1 MYTVFDGA
9 AVLPAPEKSRVED
22 VRQVKT
28 LNEHMKT
35 GQFKRSYLLYGEEAY
50 LKKQYKEKLTKAMF
64 PDGDTVNYAYFEGKG
79 TEPSKLIDLAETMPF
94 FFERRLI
101 VVENSGFFKSSCPEL
116 ADYIRQMPDTA
127 CFLFVEEEA
136 DKRGKMFKA
145 VKETGYALELKR
157 QDEKTLLLWIA
168 RQVKGEQKQIK
179 ESKTAPAPIVKY
191 CHKNSKQHNCNIYA
205 EDLGQTHT
213 VSLIVS
219 PVSLS
224 PYEP

>member
-94 FFERRLI
+94 FAERRLI
-101 VVENSGFFKSSCPEL
+101 VVENSGFFKSSSAERCL
-116 ADYIRQMPDTA
+116 RQ
-127 CFLFVEEEA
+127 
-136 DKRGKMFKA
+136 
-145 VKETGYALELKR
+145 
-157 QDEKTLLLWIA
+157 
-168 RQVKGEQKQIK
+168 
-179 ESKTAPAPIVKY
+179 
-191 CHKNSKQHNCNIYA
+191 
-205 EDLGQTHT
+205 
-213 VSLIVS
+213 
-219 PVSLS
+219 
-224 PYEP
+224 